1 LPKLSPKIYRFALV
15 KIIFINLLIGISGK
29 VSSTPYTPNNPLEIL
44 EHLPFKAN
52 DPLNQEIKKIRAD
65 LLNNPKDPHLAGL
78 LARKYFHLANSE
90 GDPRY
95 IGYALSVIKPWIAI
109 ENPPIDI
116 VLVRGL
122 LSQFSHEFGSAIAD
136 FKHVLSKDPKNG
148 EAISWLVNLNIV
160 QGYYSEAQRINQFFL
175 NASLID
181 NKVVYDA
188 VIESILGQ
196 TNKSYVKLLKL
207 VRQAPQTSL
216 AFKEW
221 GLIRLAEMAI
231 RLNDLQLAEK
241 HFLEALTIDPQ
252 DAYGQAAYADFL
264 LDQQRYREVIER
276 LKNKQASD
284 ILLLRLAQAAY
295 ISNSSEV
302 KKFISAL
309 EDRFNAANL
318 RGDRL
323 HLMEESRFELKIKN
337 NPAKALELAALNWQT
352 QREPKD
358 ARCFLEAALAAKN
371 PKDAQAVLQWMR
383 ETNYEDPVLRSLE
396 KSIRNLPQ

>member
-1 LPKLSPKIYRFALV
+1 
-15 KIIFINLLIGISGK
+15 
-29 VSSTPYTPNNPLEIL
+29 
-44 EHLPFKAN
+44 
-52 DPLNQEIKKIRAD
+52 
-65 LLNNPKDPHLAGL
+65 
-78 LARKYFHLANSE
+78 
-90 GDPRY
+90 
-95 IGYALSVIKPWIAI
+95 
-109 ENPPIDI
+109 
-116 VLVRGL
+116 
-122 LSQFSHEFGSAIAD
+122 
-136 FKHVLSKDPKNG
+136 
-148 EAISWLVNLNIV
+148 
-160 QGYYSEAQRINQFFL
+160 
-175 NASLID
+175 
-181 NKVVYDA
+181 
-188 VIESILGQ
+188 
-196 TNKSYVKLLKL
+196 
-207 VRQAPQTSL
+207 
-216 AFKEW
+216 
-221 GLIRLAEMAI
+221 
-231 RLNDLQLAEK
+231 
-241 HFLEALTIDPQ
+241 LTIDPQ

-302 KKFISAL
+302 KNFISAL
-309 EDRFNAANL
+309 EGRFNAANL